1 MIALRS
7 SGCCSGHRKFRPA
20 PSQTACEGAGWK
32 DAGRLVQAP
41 AHPFGTGKA
50 LGIERKAFL
59 QLVESRTHWQR
70 STSLAELTN
79 AAVFLASDRAS
90 AMTGTTVNLTGGI
103 VVD

>member
-1 MIALRS
+1 MRGDS
-7 SGCCSGHRKFRPA
+7 FRPRRILSR
-20 PSQTACEGAGWK
+20 P
-32 DAGRLVQAP
+32 
-41 AHPFGTGKA
+41 GKA

-59 QLVESRTHWQR
+59 QLVESRTHRRR